1 MRIAFL
7 KFLMS
12 TFALPQKFQNWI
24 NKRNWGLHTHQIDVL
39 TNSDR
44 KSQLLIAPTGS
55 GKTLSGFL
63 PTLIELDRVNFSG
76 LHTVYVSPLKA
87 LAADIKR
94 NLMIPIEEM
103 GLNIKVE
110 DRTGDTTAKTK
121 RRQRIDP
128 PQILLT
134 TPESLALLI
143 SFPEANALFANLE
156 RIIIDEIHALVE
168 NKRGHQLLLAISRLQ
183 AISKNLRKL
192 ALSATVDHPQE
203 IAGFI
208 SENDNNCPII
218 FAEPGPDPNI
228 SMLQTTASPP
238 WSGAGATYAVP
249 DVLEQISK
257 HKTTLIFH
265 NTRAQ
270 AEIFFHN
277 LWLNNQDNLPVA
289 IHHGSLDLAQRKRVE
304 AAITKGELRAVVCTG
319 TLDLGIDWN
328 EVDLVIQVGAPKNIK
343 RLVQRIGRANHTYN
357 TPSKAII
364 VPANKFEIVECQAAL
379 EAVRDKDLDG
389 EPIASGSLDVL
400 CQHILLVACSGKI
413 LPAKL
418 FEEIKQ
424 IGAYKNL
431 THEEFKECMG
441 FCIDGGY
448 ALKRYEQ
455 WHRLKLDH
463 SGNLILRDPRTAN
476 KIRMNVGTIQD
487 TETLKVRTHRRSGGK
502 PLGEIEEAFAAS
514 LTKGDTFLIG
524 GNIVR
529 FESLRE
535 MIVEV
540 THNANKQ
547 PKIATFMG
555 TKFATSTKLSDRI
568 LDSFENQSWKDLPA
582 DTVNWLNKQ
591 KEFSQLP
598 VRNSLLIETFFRK
611 SRHYLVVYGF
621 AGRNANQ
628 TLGLILSKK
637 LEELN
642 LAPLG
647 FVANDYAT
655 LIWGLEKVENPIQ
668 LFKFSEIE
676 LGLDKWFSGNAL
688 MKRTFKAVASV
699 SGLIDRN
706 LPGLRKS
713 GRQTTFSSDIL
724 YDTLVKYDPTHLL
737 LKITKDEAMKG
748 LIDFSRI
755 EEMFKRVDDNI
766 IHKNLPHVSPL
777 AAPMLLEVG
786 TIPIEGQAREL
797 LLKNEANS
805 LMKEAGL

>member
-1 MRIAFL
+1 
-7 KFLMS
+7 MS

-183 AISKNLRKL
+183 SISKNLRKL

-448 ALKRYEQ
+448 ALNRYEQ
-455 WHRLKLDH
+455 WHRLKLDP
-463 SGNLILRDPRTAN
+463 SGNLILRDPRIAN

-524 GNIVR
+524 GKIVR

>member
-1 MRIAFL
+1 
-7 KFLMS
+7 MS
-12 TFALPQKFQNWI
+12 TFTLPQKFQNWI

-183 AISKNLRKL
+183 SISKNLRKL

-249 DVLEQISK
+249 DVLELISK

-319 TLDLGIDWN
+319 TLDLGIDLN

-448 ALKRYEQ
+448 ALNRYEQ
-455 WHRLKLDH
+455 WHRLKLDP
-463 SGNLILRDPRTAN
+463 SGNLILRDPRIAN

-524 GNIVR
+524 GKIVR

-535 MIVEV
+535 MVVEV
-540 THNANKQ
+540 THNASKQ

-568 LDSFENQSWKDLPA
+568 LDSFENQNWKDLPA

-737 LKITKDEAMKG
+737 LKITKDEAMRG

>member
-1 MRIAFL
+1 
-7 KFLMS
+7 MS

-103 GLNIKVE
+103 DLNIRVE

-183 AISKNLRKL
+183 SISKNLRKL

-448 ALKRYEQ
+448 ALNRYEQ
-455 WHRLKLDH
+455 WHRLKLDP
-463 SGNLILRDPRTAN
+463 SGNLILRDPRIAN

-688 MKRTFKAVASV
+688 MKRTFKAVASI

-737 LKITKDEAMKG
+737 LKITKDEAMRG

>member
-1 MRIAFL
+1 
-7 KFLMS
+7 MS

-24 NKRNWGLHTHQIDVL
+24 KKRNWALHTHQIDVL

-44 KSQLLIAPTGS
+44 KAQLLIAPTGS

-63 PTLIELDRVNFSG
+63 PTLIELDRLNFSG
-76 LHTVYVSPLKA
+76 LHTIYVSPLKA

-103 GLNIKVE
+103 GLNIRVE

-183 AISKNLRKL
+183 SISKNLRKL

-328 EVDLVIQVGAPKNIK
+328 EVDLVMQVGAPKNIK

-463 SGNLILRDPRTAN
+463 SGNLILRDPRIAN

>member
-1 MRIAFL
+1 
-7 KFLMS
+7 MS

-183 AISKNLRKL
+183 SISKNLRKL

-463 SGNLILRDPRTAN
+463 SGNLILRDPRIAN

-524 GNIVR
+524 GKIVR

-805 LMKEAGL
+805 LMEEAGL

>member
-1 MRIAFL
+1 
-7 KFLMS
+7 MS

-183 AISKNLRKL
+183 SISKNLRKL

-304 AAITKGELRAVVCTG
+304 AAITEGELRAVVCTG

-448 ALKRYEQ
+448 ALNRYEQ
-455 WHRLKLDH
+455 WHRLKLDP
-463 SGNLILRDPRTAN
+463 SGNLILRDPRIAN

>member
-1 MRIAFL
+1 
-7 KFLMS
+7 MS

-183 AISKNLRKL
+183 SISKNLRKL
-192 ALSATVDHPQE
+192 ALSATVDHPQK

-228 SMLQTTASPP
+228 SMLHTTASPP

-463 SGNLILRDPRTAN
+463 SGNLILRDPRIAN

>member
-1 MRIAFL
+1 
-7 KFLMS
+7 MS

-63 PTLIELDRVNFSG
+63 PTLIELDRLNFSG
-76 LHTVYVSPLKA
+76 LHTIYVSPLKA

-103 GLNIKVE
+103 GLNIRVE

-183 AISKNLRKL
+183 SISKNLRKL
-192 ALSATVDHPQE
+192 GLSATVDHPQE

-208 SENDNNCPII
+208 SENENKCPII

-413 LPAKL
+413 LPSKL

-463 SGNLILRDPRTAN
+463 SGNLILRDPRIAN

>member
-1 MRIAFL
+1 
-7 KFLMS
+7 MS

-183 AISKNLRKL
+183 SISKNLRKL

-228 SMLQTTASPP
+228 SMLKTTASPP

-463 SGNLILRDPRTAN
+463 SGNLILRDPRIAN

>member
-1 MRIAFL
+1 
-7 KFLMS
+7 MS

-24 NKRNWGLHTHQIDVL
+24 KKRNWALHTHQIDVL

-183 AISKNLRKL
+183 SISKNLRKL

-413 LPAKL
+413 LPSKL

-463 SGNLILRDPRTAN
+463 SGNLILRDPRIAN

>member
-1 MRIAFL
+1 
-7 KFLMS
+7 MS

-24 NKRNWGLHTHQIDVL
+24 KKRNWALHTHQIDVL

-44 KSQLLIAPTGS
+44 KAQLLIAPTGS

-63 PTLIELDRVNFSG
+63 PTLIELDRLNFSG
-76 LHTVYVSPLKA
+76 LHTIYVSPLKA

-183 AISKNLRKL
+183 SISKNLRKL
-192 ALSATVDHPQE
+192 GLSATVDHPQE

-208 SENDNNCPII
+208 SENENNCPII

-413 LPAKL
+413 LPSKL

-463 SGNLILRDPRTAN
+463 SGNLILRDPRIAN

-628 TLGLILSKK
+628 TLGLILSKR

-688 MKRTFKAVASV
+688 MKRTFKAVASI

-724 YDTLVKYDPTHLL
+724 YDTLVKYDPAHLL

>member
-1 MRIAFL
+1 
-7 KFLMS
+7 MS

-183 AISKNLRKL
+183 SISKNLRKL

-642 LAPLG
+642 LSPLG

>member
-1 MRIAFL
+1 
-7 KFLMS
+7 MS

-24 NKRNWGLHTHQIDVL
+24 NKRNWSLHTHQIDVL

-183 AISKNLRKL
+183 SISKNLRKL

-364 VPANKFEIVECQAAL
+364 IPANKFEIVECQAAL

-463 SGNLILRDPRTAN
+463 SGNLILRDPRIAN

-568 LDSFENQSWKDLPA
+568 LDSFESQSWKDLPA

-611 SRHYLVVYGF
+611 SRYYLVVYGF

-655 LIWGLEKVENPIQ
+655 LLWGLEKVENPIQ

-706 LPGLRKS
+706 LPGLKKS

>member
-1 MRIAFL
+1 
-7 KFLMS
+7 MS

-183 AISKNLRKL
+183 SISKNLRKL
-192 ALSATVDHPQE
+192 ALSATVDRPQE

-304 AAITKGELRAVVCTG
+304 AAITEGELRAVVCTG

-328 EVDLVIQVGAPKNIK
+328 EVDLVMQVGAPKNIK

-448 ALKRYEQ
+448 ALNRYEQ
-455 WHRLKLDH
+455 WHRLKLDP
-463 SGNLILRDPRTAN
+463 SGNLILRDPRIAN

-514 LTKGDTFLIG
+514 LTKGDTFLMG
-524 GNIVR
+524 GKIVR

>member
-1 MRIAFL
+1 
-7 KFLMS
+7 MS

-183 AISKNLRKL
+183 SISKNLRKL

-328 EVDLVIQVGAPKNIK
+328 EVDLVMQVGAPKNIK

-448 ALKRYEQ
+448 ALNRYEQ
-455 WHRLKLDH
+455 WHRLKLDP
-463 SGNLILRDPRTAN
+463 SGNLILRDPRIAN

-524 GNIVR
+524 GKIVR

>member
-1 MRIAFL
+1 
-7 KFLMS
+7 MS

-103 GLNIKVE
+103 DLNIRVE

-183 AISKNLRKL
+183 SISKNLRKL

-228 SMLQTTASPP
+228 SMLHTTASPP

-328 EVDLVIQVGAPKNIK
+328 EVDLVMQVGAPKNIK

-448 ALKRYEQ
+448 ALNRYEQ
-455 WHRLKLDH
+455 WHRLKLDP
-463 SGNLILRDPRTAN
+463 SGNLILRDPRIAN

-611 SRHYLVVYGF
+611 SRHYLVIYGF

>member
-1 MRIAFL
+1 
-7 KFLMS
+7 MS

-183 AISKNLRKL
+183 SISKNLRKL

-455 WHRLKLDH
+455 WHRLRLDH
-463 SGNLILRDPRTAN
+463 SGNLILRDPRIAN

>member
-1 MRIAFL
+1 
-7 KFLMS
+7 MS

-44 KSQLLIAPTGS
+44 KAQLLIAPTGS

-63 PTLIELDRVNFSG
+63 PTLIELDRLNFSG
-76 LHTVYVSPLKA
+76 LHTIYVSPLKA

-183 AISKNLRKL
+183 SISKNLRKL

-208 SENDNNCPII
+208 SENENKCPII

-413 LPAKL
+413 LPSKL

-463 SGNLILRDPRTAN
+463 SGNLILRDPRIAN

-568 LDSFENQSWKDLPA
+568 LDSFENQNWKDLPA

-628 TLGLILSKK
+628 TLGLILSKR

>member
-1 MRIAFL
+1 
-7 KFLMS
+7 MS

-183 AISKNLRKL
+183 SISKNLRKL
-192 ALSATVDHPQE
+192 GLSATVDHPQE

-228 SMLQTTASPP
+228 SMLHTTASPP

-455 WHRLKLDH
+455 WHRLKLDP
-463 SGNLILRDPRTAN
+463 SGNLILRDPRIAN

>member
-1 MRIAFL
+1 
-7 KFLMS
+7 MS

-183 AISKNLRKL
+183 SISKNLRKL

-304 AAITKGELRAVVCTG
+304 AAITEGELRAVVCTG

-328 EVDLVIQVGAPKNIK
+328 EVDLVMQVGAPKNIK

-448 ALKRYEQ
+448 ALNRYEQ
-455 WHRLKLDH
+455 WHRLKLDP
-463 SGNLILRDPRTAN
+463 SGNLILRDPRIAN

-524 GNIVR
+524 GKIVR

>member
-1 MRIAFL
+1 
-7 KFLMS
+7 MS

-183 AISKNLRKL
+183 SISKNLRKL

-277 LWLNNQDNLPVA
+277 LWLNNQDNLPIA

-455 WHRLKLDH
+455 WHRLKLDP
-463 SGNLILRDPRTAN
+463 SGNLILRDPRIAN

>member
-1 MRIAFL
+1 
-7 KFLMS
+7 MS

-24 NKRNWGLHTHQIDVL
+24 NKRNWGLHTHQIEVL

-183 AISKNLRKL
+183 SISKNLRKL

-328 EVDLVIQVGAPKNIK
+328 EVDLVMQVGAPKNIK

-463 SGNLILRDPRTAN
+463 SGNLILRDPRIAN

>member
-1 MRIAFL
+1 
-7 KFLMS
+7 MS

-24 NKRNWGLHTHQIDVL
+24 KKRNWALHTHQIDVL

-44 KSQLLIAPTGS
+44 KAQLLIAPTGS

-63 PTLIELDRVNFSG
+63 PTLIELDRLNFSG
-76 LHTVYVSPLKA
+76 LHTIYVSPLKA

-103 GLNIKVE
+103 DLNIRVE

-168 NKRGHQLLLAISRLQ
+168 SKRGHQLLLAISRLQ
-183 AISKNLRKL
+183 SISKNLRKL
-192 ALSATVDHPQE
+192 GLSATVDHPQE

-208 SENDNNCPII
+208 SENENKCPII

-249 DVLEQISK
+249 DVLEQVSK

-277 LWLNNQDNLPVA
+277 LWLNNQNNLPVA

-389 EPIASGSLDVL
+389 EPIASGYLDVL

-413 LPAKL
+413 LPSKL

-463 SGNLILRDPRTAN
+463 SGNLVLRDPRIAN

-568 LDSFENQSWKDLPA
+568 LDSFENQNWKDLPA

-628 TLGLILSKK
+628 TLGLILSKR

-688 MKRTFKAVASV
+688 MKRTFKAVASI

-724 YDTLVKYDPTHLL
+724 YDTLVKYDPAHLL

>member
-1 MRIAFL
+1 
-7 KFLMS
+7 MS

-103 GLNIKVE
+103 DLNIRVE

-183 AISKNLRKL
+183 SISKNLRKL

-328 EVDLVIQVGAPKNIK
+328 EVDLVMQVGAPKNIK

-455 WHRLKLDH
+455 WHRLKLDP
-463 SGNLILRDPRTAN
+463 SGNLILRDPRIAN

>member
-1 MRIAFL
+1 
-7 KFLMS
+7 MS
-12 TFALPQKFQNWI
+12 TFTLPQKFQNWI

-63 PTLIELDRVNFSG
+63 PTLIELDRLNFSG

-183 AISKNLRKL
+183 SISKNLRKL

-228 SMLQTTASPP
+228 SMLHTTASPP

-304 AAITKGELRAVVCTG
+304 AAITEGALRAVVCTG

-431 THEEFKECMG
+431 TQKEFKECMG

-455 WHRLKLDH
+455 WHRLKLDP
-463 SGNLILRDPRTAN
+463 SGNLILRDPRIAN

-524 GNIVR
+524 GKIVR

-540 THNANKQ
+540 THNASKQ

-591 KEFSQLP
+591 QEFSQLP

>member
-1 MRIAFL
+1 
-7 KFLMS
+7 MS

-183 AISKNLRKL
+183 SISKNLRKL

-304 AAITKGELRAVVCTG
+304 AAITEGELRAVVCTG

-455 WHRLKLDH
+455 WHRLKLDP
-463 SGNLILRDPRTAN
+463 SGNLILRDPRIAN

-524 GNIVR
+524 GKIVR

>member
-1 MRIAFL
+1 
-7 KFLMS
+7 MS

-63 PTLIELDRVNFSG
+63 PSLIELDRVNFSG

-183 AISKNLRKL
+183 SISKNLRKL

-328 EVDLVIQVGAPKNIK
+328 EVDLVMQVGAPKNIK

-448 ALKRYEQ
+448 ALNRYEQ
-455 WHRLKLDH
+455 WHRLKLDP
-463 SGNLILRDPRTAN
+463 SGNLILRDPRIAN

-524 GNIVR
+524 GKIVR

>member
-1 MRIAFL
+1 
-7 KFLMS
+7 MS

-183 AISKNLRKL
+183 SISKNLRKL
-192 ALSATVDHPQE
+192 ALSATVDRPQE

-304 AAITKGELRAVVCTG
+304 AAITEGELRAVVCTG

-328 EVDLVIQVGAPKNIK
+328 EVDLVMQVGAPKNIK

-463 SGNLILRDPRTAN
+463 SGNLILRDPRIAN

-524 GNIVR
+524 GKIVR

>member
-1 MRIAFL
+1 
-7 KFLMS
+7 MS

-63 PTLIELDRVNFSG
+63 PSLIELDRVNFSG

-183 AISKNLRKL
+183 SISKNLRKL
-192 ALSATVDHPQE
+192 ALSATVDRPQE

-304 AAITKGELRAVVCTG
+304 AAITEGELRAVVCTG

-448 ALKRYEQ
+448 ALNRYEQ
-455 WHRLKLDH
+455 WHRLKLDP
-463 SGNLILRDPRTAN
+463 SGNLILRDPRIAN

-524 GNIVR
+524 GKIVR

>member
-1 MRIAFL
+1 
-7 KFLMS
+7 MS
-12 TFALPQKFQNWI
+12 TFTLPQKFQNWI

-183 AISKNLRKL
+183 SISKNLRKL

-203 IAGFI
+203 IADFI

-228 SMLQTTASPP
+228 SMLHTTASPP

-304 AAITKGELRAVVCTG
+304 AAITEGALRAVVCTG

-448 ALKRYEQ
+448 ALNRYEQ
-455 WHRLKLDH
+455 WHRLKLDP
-463 SGNLILRDPRTAN
+463 SGNLILRDPRIAN

-524 GNIVR
+524 GKIVR

-535 MIVEV
+535 MVVEV
-540 THNANKQ
+540 THNASKQ

-591 KEFSQLP
+591 QEFSQLP

-737 LKITKDEAMKG
+737 LQITKDEAMRG

>member
-1 MRIAFL
+1 
-7 KFLMS
+7 MS

-183 AISKNLRKL
+183 SISKNLRKL

>member
-1 MRIAFL
+1 
-7 KFLMS
+7 MS

-183 AISKNLRKL
+183 SISKNLRKL

-304 AAITKGELRAVVCTG
+304 AAITEGELRAVVCTG

-448 ALKRYEQ
+448 ALNRYEQ
-455 WHRLKLDH
+455 WHRLKLDP
-463 SGNLILRDPRTAN
+463 SGNLILRDPRIAN

-524 GNIVR
+524 GKIVR

-755 EEMFKRVDDNI
+755 EEMFERVDDNI